1 MNTNKISLC
10 QAICLI
16 LIITINRLSIN
27 IPQSILI
34 PMGSSSILN
43 IIYVCLIAII
53 FTLIIVNL
61 FKKFPGKD
69 IVDVSEFLVGN
80 GLKYIVGIFICIN
93 IVLVASILLRD
104 FVEVVHIIYYSDTP
118 IIFMLFFFIAVC
130 IIANLFGG
138 QSILKTNVIITILM
152 VVGLLITFASVI
164 PNLTVQRIFPILG
177 YGTYKTFFTGISS
190 IFAFNGLSVL
200 YLVPSMVYSGKN
212 FKKAST
218 IAVIIASILIVLAT
232 ASSLLAFSFSIIIEK
247 ISPLYMLLSNNEFGR
262 YLQHP
267 ESIFLFTWILSFMSY
282 LNISCMFIVYILKK
296 LTKVKNA
303 KPFSIAI
310 GVVFFI
316 IALIPKSI
324 LQTRD
329 TGTFLSKYV
338 SIPITFIIFPI
349 ILVLANLKLKKMK
362 PME

>member
-80 GLKYIVGIFICIN
+80 GFKYIVGIFICIN

-152 VVGLLITFASVI
+152 VVSLLITFASVI
-164 PNLTVQRIFPILG
+164 PNLTVQRVFPILG

-200 YLVPSMVYSGKN
+200 YLVPSMV
-212 FKKAST
+212 
-218 IAVIIASILIVLAT
+218 
-232 ASSLLAFSFSIIIEK
+232 
-247 ISPLYMLLSNNEFGR
+247 
-262 YLQHP
+262 
-267 ESIFLFTWILSFMSY
+267 
-282 LNISCMFIVYILKK
+282 
-296 LTKVKNA
+296 
-303 KPFSIAI
+303 
-310 GVVFFI
+310 
-316 IALIPKSI
+316 
-324 LQTRD
+324 
-329 TGTFLSKYV
+329 
-338 SIPITFIIFPI
+338 
-349 ILVLANLKLKKMK
+349 
-362 PME
+362 

>member
-80 GLKYIVGIFICIN
+80 GFKYIVGIFICIN

-138 QSILKTNVIITILM
+138 QSILKT
-152 VVGLLITFASVI
+152 
-164 PNLTVQRIFPILG
+164 
-177 YGTYKTFFTGISS
+177 
-190 IFAFNGLSVL
+190 
-200 YLVPSMVYSGKN
+200 
-212 FKKAST
+212 KK
-218 IAVIIASILIVLAT
+218 
-232 ASSLLAFSFSIIIEK
+232 
-247 ISPLYMLLSNNEFGR
+247 
-262 YLQHP
+262 
-267 ESIFLFTWILSFMSY
+267 
-282 LNISCMFIVYILKK
+282 
-296 LTKVKNA
+296 
-303 KPFSIAI
+303 
-310 GVVFFI
+310 
-316 IALIPKSI
+316 
-324 LQTRD
+324 
-329 TGTFLSKYV
+329 
-338 SIPITFIIFPI
+338 
-349 ILVLANLKLKKMK
+349 
-362 PME
+362 